1 MIKVFYE
8 KEIRRQ
14 EKITCEEKQI
24 CSKDLMYQAGY
35 VLTKDFLSRVLRDSN
50 QQVLVIANTG
60 NNGGDALVMYQEL
73 MKLGYRAKLVIVGN
87 LEKASED
94 FMFYYDRIES
104 KEEIF
109 SINHVKDLLLSSRYV
124 IDGIFGIGLKK
135 EVSGEYKDLINLIN
149 KSEKIIYSID
159 IPSGI
164 HPDSGLVMNAAV
176 KANFTG
182 VVGYYKL
189 GNFLNDALDYHGET
203 KLLDIGLIEG
213 YSDIYYL
220 NLDEVD
226 LSKKRLH
233 NSNKYSYGKVAFI
246 GSSSMP
252 GAINLA
258 AISALRSG
266 IGLAEVFY
274 DRNVVFIN
282 LETIYKTLSINQDFS
297 SYDCFVFGPGI
308 TNLNYK
314 HDIAFKKILDSGKK
328 VLVDAGGLKYLDLNK
343 NYDKVI
349 ITPHLGELSSLLKVE
364 KEVIK
369 KDPIYYL
376 RNLAS
381 KGIVSLLKGQ
391 TTIIQNKRSTYLIQ
405 GKNTGLATAGSGDCL
420 AGIISSYLVSDTRT
434 NSCVK
439 GAVAHIK
446 AANYARI
453 KKGEVSLIASDIIEN
468 LYKNWRV

>member
-60 NNGGDALVMYQEL
+60 NNGGDALIMYQEL

-282 LETIYKTLSINQDFS
+282 LETIYKTL
-297 SYDCFVFGPGI
+297 
-308 TNLNYK
+308 
-314 HDIAFKKILDSGKK
+314 
-328 VLVDAGGLKYLDLNK
+328 
-343 NYDKVI
+343 
-349 ITPHLGELSSLLKVE
+349 
-364 KEVIK
+364 
-369 KDPIYYL
+369 
-376 RNLAS
+376 
-381 KGIVSLLKGQ
+381 
-391 TTIIQNKRSTYLIQ
+391 
-405 GKNTGLATAGSGDCL
+405 
-420 AGIISSYLVSDTRT
+420 
-434 NSCVK
+434 
-439 GAVAHIK
+439 
-446 AANYARI
+446 
-453 KKGEVSLIASDIIEN
+453 
-468 LYKNWRV
+468 